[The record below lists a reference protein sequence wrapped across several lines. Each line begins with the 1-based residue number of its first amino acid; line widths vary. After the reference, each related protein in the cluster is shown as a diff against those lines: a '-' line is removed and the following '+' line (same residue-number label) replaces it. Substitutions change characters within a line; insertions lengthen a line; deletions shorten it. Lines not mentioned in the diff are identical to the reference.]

1 MEIGTGS
8 GSSVPSG
15 FLTPGSVTSVT
26 STVSLPTSPL
36 DSEGNTLQRTLVLNQ
51 TGSIDHASLAKRLR
65 KTSDTTRYSAIYD

>member
-15 FLTPGSVTSVT
+15 FLTPASVS

-65 KTSDTTRYSAIYD
+65 KTSDTTRYSAIYYD